1 VLLVYLLTNHD
12 QIAATVVLMNHKP
25 FQGGRAPLASTF
37 REFPKRGSSPHVHDH
52 DSRSRR
58 WGEYW
63 LELLGDSGFVPED
76 RLAMPELYE
85 NYMIVGVAIET
96 PKLKGWRLKGIIY
109 SKSGKEL
116 KQLELKQATFSD
128 KITAQSDALRM
139 CRYWI
144 DIYGSEL
151 GQLLKLA

>member
-58 WGEYW
+58 FSDHESRLPARSRRWGDYW

-76 RLAMPELYE
+76 RLAA
-85 NYMIVGVAIET
+85 VKKET
-96 PKLKGWRLKGIIY
+96 GELKGIFVSIVVNTKAK
-109 SKSGKEL
+109 SKNP
-116 KQLELKQATFSD
+116 
-128 KITAQSDALRM
+128 
-139 CRYWI
+139 
-144 DIYGSEL
+144 
-151 GQLLKLA
+151 KL

>member
-76 RLAMPELYE
+76 RLAA
-85 NYMIVGVAIET
+85 VKKET
-96 PKLKGWRLKGIIY
+96 GELKGIFVSIVVNTKAKSRI
-109 SKSGKEL
+109 SKS
-116 KQLELKQATFSD
+116 
-128 KITAQSDALRM
+128 
-139 CRYWI
+139 
-144 DIYGSEL
+144 
-151 GQLLKLA
+151 